1 VKNRKGYVILIAV
14 LLCVSI
20 VFACLWI
27 AEKKDH
33 SELED
38 LCVVSAYRAH
48 DRFSRY
54 LDSGSAYDYA
64 YGVAELESFLNS
76 YMSLVVL
83 ETGSTDPNCVYLN
96 QLIGRLMNQ
105 PELTQ
110 EQKKM
115 LVSISAGLKE
125 NIYDLNVY
133 DDVFALYNELTR

>member
-1 VKNRKGYVILIAV
+1 MKNRKGNVILIAV
-14 LLCVSI
+14 LLCASF
-20 VFACLWI
+20 VFAGLWI
-27 AEKKDH
+27 GEKRDH

-38 LCVVSAYRAH
+38 LCVSSAYRAY

-64 YGVAELESFLNS
+64 YGVAELESFFNS

-96 QLIGRLMNQ
+96 QLIGTLMDY
-105 PELTQ
+105 PELTKH
-110 EQKKM
+110 QKMM

-133 DDVFALYNELTR
+133 DDIFALYNELTR